1 MHQSFSG
8 LRAVQ
13 WFSDFE
19 SAKCPSDYAFECDH
33 LYSDT
38 DFYSLV
44 GFTKSQFRFLL
55 SYLSEMRNTHC
66 RSKENALAMLL
77 MKLRH
82 NTTQEV
88 DFNVL

>member
-1 MHQSFSG
+1 MYRSFSG
-8 LRAVQ
+8 LPAVQ

-19 SAKCPSDYAFECDH
+19 SAKLSSAYAFEYDH

-38 DFYSLV
+38 DIYSLV
-44 GFTKSQFRFLL
+44 GFTKSQFRSLL
-55 SYLSEMRNTHC
+55 PYLSEKRNTHC

-77 MKLRH
+77 MKSRQ